1 MCPDNSALRKPPRW
15 LPADA
20 VQEFEMRMI
29 LVAAG
34 GIAAYSGRKVYLG
47 ERRDEM
53 PYWMITYFVS
63 FGLYAYTFIQLVRKE
78 LEQ

>member
-1 MCPDNSALRKPPRW
+1 
-15 LPADA
+15 
-20 VQEFEMRMI
+20 MRMI